1 MNSSSINTA
10 QGGNSNGVL
19 APFASRNFMVLW
31 IATVMSNVG
40 TWMHDVSAGWL
51 MTSLSPSPL
60 FVALVQ
66 TATTL
71 PIFLFALPA
80 GALAD
85 IVNKRKLLMGVQI
98 VMAGT
103 ALALGYVVYHGD
115 ITPSLLLF
123 FTFMMGIGTAL
134 TAPAWQAIVPGLVPR
149 NTLQQ
154 AVAINSVGINIS
166 RAIGPALGGFIIG
179 YSIALPFLIN
189 GLSFLLVVCALVWWR
204 PVASPPRLLPAE
216 NLFGALKAGGRYAL
230 HSTPLKATLARAL
243 SFFLFASAYWAL
255 LPLIARNLLNGDA
268 ALYGLMMGAVGVGAV
283 SSAFI
288 LSHLRKRFGADL
300 LVALGSVGTA
310 LSMLALASAY
320 GQLLAIVSCFFA
332 GACWIAVLTSLN
344 VSAQVALPEWVRA
357 RGLAV
362 FITVLFG
369 SMSLGSL
376 FWGQLSSV
384 FGVANALFCAAASL
398 VLVIPLTWRFKLQVG
413 ESMDLSPSMHWPAP
427 VVEVDIEQDRG
438 PVMITVEYFINPDNE
453 YEFYLAA
460 NQLKGQRYRDGA
472 YTWGLF
478 EDTARPGRYIEYF
491 MVESWLEHLR
501 QHDRVTHADADIQA
515 KVRSY
520 HQRDNKPVVEHYIAA
535 RFTHH
540 GGEK

>member
-1 MNSSSINTA
+1 MTGTSVNTA
-10 QGGNSNGVL
+10 QDGQSNGAL

-85 IVNKRKLLMGVQI
+85 IVNKRKVLVGVQL

-103 ALALGYVVYHGD
+103 ALTLGYVVYHGNA
-115 ITPSLLLF
+115 TPTLLLLF
-123 FTFMMGIGTAL
+123 TFMLGIGTAFA
-134 TAPAWQAIVPGLVPR
+134 APAWQAIVPGLVPR

-189 GLSFLLVVCALVWWR
+189 GLSFLLVVCALLWWR
-204 PVASPPRLLPAE
+204 PAATPPRLLPAE
-216 NLFGALKAGGRYAL
+216 NLFGALKAGVRYTL
-230 HSTPLKATLARAL
+230 HSDPLKATLARAL

-255 LPLIARNLLNGDA
+255 LPLIAKNLLNGDA
-268 ALYGLMMGAVGVGAV
+268 ALYGLMMAAVGVGAV
-283 SSAFI
+283 SSAFV
-288 LSHLRKRFGADL
+288 LPQLKKRFGADT
-300 LVALGSVGTA
+300 LVAIGSVGTA
-310 LSMLALASAY
+310 LCMLALASAY
-320 GQLLAIVSCFFA
+320 SQVLAIVSCFFA

-362 FITVLFG
+362 FITVMFG

-384 FGVANALFCAAASL
+384 FGISNALFCAAAAL
-398 VLVIPLTWRFKLQVG
+398 VLIIPLTWRFKLQVG
-413 ESMDLSPSMHWPAP
+413 ASMDLSPSMHWPQP
-427 VVEVDIEQDRG
+427 IVEVDIEQDRG
-438 PVMITVEYFINPDNE
+438 PVMITLEYFVNSDDKQA
-453 YEFYLAA
+453 FYLAA
-460 NQLKGQRYRDGA
+460 TRLKAQRYRDGA

-478 EDTARPGRYIEYF
+478 EDTAKPGRYIEYF

-501 QHDRVTHADADIQA
+501 QHERVTHADADVQDI
-515 KVRSY
+515 VLSY
-520 HQRDNKPVVEHYIAA
+520 HQGPKPVVEHYIAA
-535 RFTHH
+535 SHAKH
-540 GGEK
+540 EGKK

>member
-1 MNSSSINTA
+1 MNSTSVNTA

-19 APFASRNFMVLW
+19 APFASRNFTVLW

-85 IVNKRKLLMGVQI
+85 IINKRKLLVAVQL
-98 VMAGT
+98 VMSGT
-103 ALALGYVVYHGD
+103 ALALGYVVYQGG
-115 ITPSLLLF
+115 ITPTLLLLL
-123 FTFMMGIGTAL
+123 TFMMGMGTAIA
-134 TAPAWQAIVPGLVPR
+134 APAWQAIVPGLVPR
-149 NTLQQ
+149 AVLQQ
-154 AVAINSVGINIS
+154 AVAVNSVGINIS

-189 GLSFLLVVCALVWWR
+189 GVSFLLVVCALLWWR
-204 PVASPPRLLPAE
+204 PIATPPRLLPTE
-216 NLFGALKAGGRYAL
+216 NLFGALKAGVRYAL
-230 HSTPLKATLARAL
+230 HSHPLKATLARAL
-243 SFFLFASAYWAL
+243 AFFLFASAYWAL
-255 LPLIARNLLNGDA
+255 LPLIARNLLNGNA
-268 ALYGLMMGAVGVGAV
+268 NLYGLMMGAVGVGAIF
-283 SSAFI
+283 SAFV
-288 LSHLRKRFGADL
+288 LPYLRKQFGADT
-300 LVALGSVGTA
+300 LVALGSIGTA

-320 GQLLAIVSCFFA
+320 SQVLAVVSCFFA
-332 GACWIAVLTSLN
+332 GACWIAVLTCLN
-344 VSAQVALPEWVRA
+344 ISAQVALPEWVRA

-384 FGVANALFCAAASL
+384 FGIANALFCAAAAL
-398 VLVIPLTWRFKLQVG
+398 VLIIPLTWRFKLQVG
-413 ESMDLSPSMHWPAP
+413 ASLDLSPSMHWPQP
-427 VVEVDIEQDRG
+427 IVEVDIEQDRG
-438 PVMITVEYFINPDNE
+438 PVMITLEYFVNPADK
-453 YEFYLAA
+453 YAFYLAA
-460 NQLKGQRYRDGA
+460 HKLKEQRYRDGA

-478 EDTARPGRYIEYF
+478 EDTAKPGRYIEYF

-501 QHDRVTHADADIQA
+501 QHDRVTHADADLQDIVLA
-515 KVRSY
+515 Y
-520 HQRDNKPVVEHYIAA
+520 HQGPRPVVEHYIAS
-535 RFTHH
+535 RENHH
-540 GGEK
+540 ES

>member
-1 MNSSSINTA
+1 MNSAGQNTVPDHHSS
-10 QGGNSNGVL
+10 SVL
-19 APFASRNFMVLW
+19 APFGSRHFMVLW

-85 IVNKRKLLMGVQI
+85 IVNKRKLLLGVQL

-103 ALALGYVVYHGD
+103 ALALGYVVYRGD
-115 ITPSLLLF
+115 ATPAVLLL
-123 FTFMMGIGTAL
+123 FTFMMGIGTAVA
-134 TAPAWQAIVPGLVPR
+134 APAWQAIVPGLVPR
-149 NTLQQ
+149 KILQQ
-154 AVAINSVGINIS
+154 AVAVNSVGINIS

-189 GLSFLLVVCALVWWR
+189 GLSFLLVVCALLWWR
-204 PVASPPRLLPAE
+204 PIATPPRLLPAE
-216 NLFGALKAGGRYAL
+216 NMAGALKAGVRYAL
-230 HSTPLKATLARAL
+230 HSSPLKATLARAL

-255 LPLIARNLLNGDA
+255 LPLIAKNLLNGDA
-268 ALYGLMMGAVGVGAV
+268 TLYGFMMGAVGVGAV

-288 LSHLRKRFGADL
+288 LPSLRKQFGADT
-300 LVALGSVGTA
+300 LVALGTVGTA
-310 LSMLALASAY
+310 MCMLVLASAY
-320 GQLLAIVSCFFA
+320 SQQLAVVSCFFA

-369 SMSLGSL
+369 SMSVGSL
-376 FWGQLSSV
+376 FWGQLSSL
-384 FGVANALFCAAASL
+384 FGVANALYCAAAVL
-398 VLVIPLTWRFKLQVG
+398 VLIIPLTWRFKLQVG
-413 ESMDLSPSMHWPAP
+413 ESMDLSPSMHWPQP
-427 VVEVDIEQDRG
+427 VVGVEFEQDQG
-438 PVMITVEYFINPDNE
+438 PVMITLEYFVKPDDKHA
-453 YEFYLAA
+453 FYLAA
-460 NQLKGQRYRDGA
+460 HKLKEQRYRDGA

-478 EDTARPGRYIEYF
+478 EDTAKPGRFIECF

-501 QHDRVTHADADIQA
+501 QHERVTHADADIQNI
-515 KVRSY
+515 VLSF
-520 HQRDNKPVVEHYIAA
+520 HQGPKPVVEHYIAA
-535 RFTHH
+535 SHAKH
-540 GGEK
+540 EGKK

>member
-1 MNSSSINTA
+1 MKITSVNRT
-10 QGGNSNGVL
+10 QGGKSEGIL

-71 PIFLFALPA
+71 PVFLFALPA

-85 IVNKRKLLMGVQI
+85 IVNKRKLLVGVQL

-115 ITPSLLLF
+115 ITPALLLLF
-123 FTFMMGIGTAL
+123 TFILGIGTAL
-134 TAPAWQAIVPGLVPR
+134 AAPAWQAIVPGLVPR
-149 NTLQQ
+149 ETLQQ

-189 GLSFLLVVCALVWWR
+189 GLSFLLVVCALIWWR
-204 PVASPPRLLPAE
+204 PAALSPRLLPAE
-216 NLFGALKAGGRYAL
+216 NLFGALKAGARYVL
-230 HSTPLKATLARAL
+230 HSNPLKATLARAL
-243 SFFLFASAYWAL
+243 LFFLFASAYWAL

-268 ALYGLMMGAVGVGAV
+268 TLYGSMMGAVGVGAV

-288 LSHLRKRFGADL
+288 LPQLRKRFAADT
-300 LVALGSVGTA
+300 LVAIGSVGTA
-310 LSMLALASAY
+310 LCMLVLAGANS
-320 GQLLAIVSCFFA
+320 QVLAIASCFFA
-332 GACWIAVLTSLN
+332 GACWLAVLTSLN
-344 VSAQVALPEWVRA
+344 VSAQIALPEWVRA

-376 FWGQLSSV
+376 FWGQFSSV
-384 FGVANALFCAAASL
+384 FGVANALFCAAAAL

-413 ESMDLSPSMHWPAP
+413 ASMDLSPSMHWPQP
-427 VVEVDIEQDRG
+427 IVEVDIEQDSG
-438 PVMITVEYFINPDNE
+438 PVMITLEYFVNPDDKHA
-453 YEFYLAA
+453 FYVAA
-460 NQLKGQRYRDGA
+460 TSLKEQRYRDGA
-472 YTWGLF
+472 YSWGLF
-478 EDTARPGRYIEYF
+478 EDTAKPGRYIEYF
-491 MVESWLEHLR
+491 LVESWLEHLR
-501 QHDRVTHADADIQA
+501 QHERVTHADADVQDI
-515 KVRSY
+515 VLSY
-520 HQRDNKPVVEHYIAA
+520 HQGPKPVVEHYIAA
-535 RFTHH
+535 HFAKK
-540 GGEK
+540 EVQK

>member
-1 MNSSSINTA
+1 MTSTSVKTA
-10 QGGNSNGVL
+10 QDSQSSGVL

-71 PIFLFALPA
+71 PVFLFALPA

-85 IVNKRKLLMGVQI
+85 IVNKRKLLVGVQL

-115 ITPSLLLF
+115 ITPNLLLL

-134 TAPAWQAIVPGLVPR
+134 AAPAWQAIVPGLVPR
-149 NTLQQ
+149 RALQQ
-154 AVAINSVGINIS
+154 AVAINGIGINIS

-189 GLSFLLVVCALVWWR
+189 GLSFLLVVGALVWWR
-204 PVASPPRLLPAE
+204 PAAALPHLLPAE
-216 NLFGALKAGGRYAL
+216 NLFGALKAGVRYAL
-230 HSTPLKATLARAL
+230 HSDPLKATLTRAL

-255 LPLIARNLLNGDA
+255 LPLIAKNLLNGDA
-268 ALYGLMMGAVGVGAV
+268 ALYGYMMAAVGVGAV

-288 LSHLRKRFGADL
+288 LPQLRKRFAADT
-300 LVALGSVGTA
+300 LVAIGSVGTA
-310 LSMLALASAY
+310 LCMFLLAGAYSQALAIA
-320 GQLLAIVSCFFA
+320 SCFFA
-332 GACWIAVLTSLN
+332 GTCWIAVLTSLN

-376 FWGQLSSV
+376 FWGQLSGWV
-384 FGVANALFCAAASL
+384 GITNALFCAAAAL
-398 VLVIPLTWRFKLQVG
+398 ILVIPLTWRFKLQAG
-413 ESMDLSPSMHWPAP
+413 ASMDLSPSMHWPQP
-427 VVEVDIEQDRG
+427 IVEVDIEQDRG
-438 PVMITVEYFINPDNE
+438 PVMITLEYFVNPEDKH
-453 YEFYLAA
+453 EFYLAA
-460 NQLKGQRYRDGA
+460 TRLKEQRYRDGA

-478 EDTARPGRYIEYF
+478 EDTAKPGRYIEYF
-491 MVESWLEHLR
+491 LVESWLEHLR
-501 QHDRVTHADADIQA
+501 QHERVTHADADVQDI
-515 KVRSY
+515 VLSY
-520 HQRDNKPVVEHYIAA
+520 HQGPKPVVEHYIAA
-535 RFTHH
+535 SLAKNE
-540 GGEK
+540 GKK

>member
-1 MNSSSINTA
+1 MNSAGQNTVPDHHSS
-10 QGGNSNGVL
+10 SVL
-19 APFASRNFMVLW
+19 APFGSRHFMVLW

-85 IVNKRKLLMGVQI
+85 IVNKRKLLVTVQLL
-98 VMAGT
+98 MSGT
-103 ALALGYVVYHGD
+103 ALALGYVVYQGNA
-115 ITPSLLLF
+115 TPTLLLL
-123 FTFMMGIGTAL
+123 FTFMMGIGTAVA
-134 TAPAWQAIVPGLVPR
+134 APAWQAIVPGLVPR
-149 NTLQQ
+149 AQLQQ

-179 YSIALPFLIN
+179 YSIAMPFLIN
-189 GLSFLLVVCALVWWR
+189 GLSFLLVVCALLWWR
-204 PVASPPRLLPAE
+204 PIATPPLLLPAE
-216 NLFGALKAGGRYAL
+216 NMVGALKAGGRYAL
-230 HSTPLKATLARAL
+230 HSSPLKATLARAL
-243 SFFLFASAYWAL
+243 AFFLFASAYWAL

-268 ALYGLMMGAVGVGAV
+268 ALYGSMMGAVGVGAV
-283 SSAFI
+283 SSAFM
-288 LSHLRKRFGADL
+288 LPQLKKRFGADL

-310 LSMLALASAY
+310 LCMLALASVNSQA
-320 GQLLAIVSCFFA
+320 LAIASCFLA

-369 SMSLGSL
+369 SMSVGSL
-376 FWGQLSSV
+376 FWGQFSSL
-384 FGVANALFCAAASL
+384 FGIANALYVAAAAL
-398 VLVIPLTWRFKLQVG
+398 VFIIPLTWRFKLQVG
-413 ESMDLSPSMHWPAP
+413 ASLDLSPSMHWPQP
-427 VVEVDIEQDRG
+427 IVEVEVEQDRG
-438 PVMITVEYFINPDNE
+438 PVMITLEYFVNPADKQA
-453 YEFYLAA
+453 FYLAA
-460 NQLKGQRYRDGA
+460 HKLKEQRYRDGA

-478 EDTARPGRYIEYF
+478 EDTARSGRFIEYF

-501 QHDRVTHADADIQA
+501 QHDRVTHADADLQDI
-515 KVRSY
+515 VLSY
-520 HQRDNKPVVEHYIAA
+520 HQGPKPVVEHYIAA
-535 RFTHH
+535 SLSKD
-540 GGEK
+540 EVKK

>member
-1 MNSSSINTA
+1 MNSAGQNTVPDHHSS
-10 QGGNSNGVL
+10 SVL
-19 APFASRNFMVLW
+19 APFGSRHFMVLW

-85 IVNKRKLLMGVQI
+85 IVNKRKLLVTVQLL
-98 VMAGT
+98 MSGT
-103 ALALGYVVYHGD
+103 ALALGYVVYQGNA
-115 ITPSLLLF
+115 TPTLLLL
-123 FTFMMGIGTAL
+123 FTFMMGIGTAVA
-134 TAPAWQAIVPGLVPR
+134 APAWQAIVPGLVPR
-149 NTLQQ
+149 AQLQQ

-179 YSIALPFLIN
+179 YSIAMPFLIN
-189 GLSFLLVVCALVWWR
+189 GLSFLLVVCALLWWR
-204 PVASPPRLLPAE
+204 PIATPPLLLPAE
-216 NLFGALKAGGRYAL
+216 NMVGALKAGVRYAL
-230 HSTPLKATLARAL
+230 HSSPLKATLARAL
-243 SFFLFASAYWAL
+243 AFFLFASAYWAL

-268 ALYGLMMGAVGVGAV
+268 ALYGSMMGAVGVGAV
-283 SSAFI
+283 SSAFM
-288 LSHLRKRFGADL
+288 LPQLKKRFGADL

-310 LSMLALASAY
+310 LCMLALASVNSQA
-320 GQLLAIVSCFFA
+320 LAIASCFLA

-369 SMSLGSL
+369 SMSVGSL
-376 FWGQLSSV
+376 FWGQFSSL
-384 FGVANALFCAAASL
+384 FGIANALYVAAAAL
-398 VLVIPLTWRFKLQVG
+398 VFIIPLTWRFKLQVG
-413 ESMDLSPSMHWPAP
+413 ASLDLSPSMHWPQP
-427 VVEVDIEQDRG
+427 IVEVEVEQDRG
-438 PVMITVEYFINPDNE
+438 PVMITLEYFVNPADKQA
-453 YEFYLAA
+453 FYLAA
-460 NQLKGQRYRDGA
+460 HKLKEQRYRDGA

-478 EDTARPGRYIEYF
+478 EDTARSGRFIEYF

-501 QHDRVTHADADIQA
+501 QHDRVTHADADLQDI
-515 KVRSY
+515 VLSY
-520 HQRDNKPVVEHYIAA
+520 HQGPKPVVEHYIAA
-535 RFTHH
+535 SLSKD
-540 GGEK
+540 EVKK